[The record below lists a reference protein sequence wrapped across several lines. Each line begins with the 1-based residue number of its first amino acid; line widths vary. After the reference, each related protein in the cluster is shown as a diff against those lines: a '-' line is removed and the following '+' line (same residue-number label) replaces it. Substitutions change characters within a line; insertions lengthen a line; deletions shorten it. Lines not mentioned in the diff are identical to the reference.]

1 MSRNRRDFLR
11 SCIVLGAAGAASQ
24 LERLGAAT
32 AFAQSTGD
40 YRALV
45 CVFLFGGNDSNNLIV
60 PVDSRYAS
68 YATLRGSASLA
79 ANSLLPLGGSGLG
92 FHPALVNIQRLYNQN
107 AAAVAL
113 NVGTLVQPT
122 TKATMSHVTLPS
134 NLQSHS
140 DQQQQWQSSNPAG
153 GETGWGGRLND
164 VILGLNSGKLMSGI
178 AVAGGNP
185 LFLSGLQTA
194 PLDASS
200 ATTPGLTSFGST
212 SAMQG
217 RLTSLQRL
225 LTFDSGLKLVT
236 AADGVLGE
244 AVGSMQQLGAALA
257 SAPASPVTF
266 PNTGLGR
273 QFAQIAKLL
282 SVRQTLGMSRQIF
295 FASLGGFD
303 THENLVTTQ
312 QSLLAQLDAAVSSL
326 FSAVDALGL
335 TNKVTLFT
343 ESEFNRTGNINAT
356 NGSDHAWGGHHLVI
370 GGAVN
375 GGVYGTMPTLQLHGP
390 DDTGDRGTWIPT
402 TSLDQYAARLGG
414 WFGVT
419 QSNLETIFPNLKNFP
434 TGALSFLPTD
444 TVPFTDDP
452 LTPQVTPIRAL
463 HLIELRMAIAT
474 LRARYSLPVFN
485 WTDAQLIPG
494 VTSVRRVH
502 VTELQAALRD
512 VYVAAVRTPPVYSTP
527 PGGLISTVEL
537 MELRAAVRA
546 IW

>member
-11 SCIVLGAAGAASQ
+11 SCIVLGAAGAAAQ

-32 AFAQSTGD
+32 AFAQSAGD

-60 PVDSRYAS
+60 PVDSRYSTYAS
-68 YATLRGSASLA
+68 LRGTASLA

-122 TKATMSHVTLPS
+122 TKATINRVPLPA

-140 DQQQQWQSSNPAG
+140 DQQQQWQSSDPTG

-164 VILGLNSGKLMSGI
+164 VILGLNSGKLMSGM

-185 LFLSGLQTA
+185 QFLKGLQTA

-212 SAMQG
+212 SAMQS
-217 RLTSLQRL
+217 RVNSLQRL

-236 AADGVLGE
+236 ASDGVLGE

-257 SAPASPVTF
+257 SAPASSVTF

-282 SVRQTLGMSRQIF
+282 SVRQTLGMTRQIF

-303 THENLVTTQ
+303 THENLVVTQ

-356 NGSDHAWGGHHLVI
+356 AGSDHAWGGHHLVI
-370 GGAVN
+370 GGAVK
-375 GGVYGTMPTLQLHGP
+375 GGIYGTMPTLQVQGP
-390 DDTGDRGTWIPT
+390 DDMGNRGTWIPT

-414 WFGVT
+414 WFGVA
-419 QSNLETIFPNLKNFP
+419 QSDLDNIFPNLRNFP
-434 TGALSFLPTD
+434 TGSLAFLPTD
-444 TVPFTDDP
+444 VVPFTDDP
-452 LTPQVTPIRAL
+452 LIPQVTPIRAV

-474 LRARYSLPVFN
+474 LRARFGLPIFS

-502 VTELQAALRD
+502 VTELQDALAA

-527 PGGLISTVEL
+527 PGFLITTGEL